1 MAKSLGLLEMF
12 HVKHRFHT
20 KTQEFMNNPL
30 KITITT
36 RGQTEKSAFFDAIY
50 SKMKQKELFL
60 PKTRLLLFHVKQKGE

>member
-1 MAKSLGLLEMF
+1 MLKSLDLLEMF

-36 RGQTEKSAFFDAIY
+36 RGQTEKSAFFDAIC
-50 SKMKQKELFL
+50 F
-60 PKTRLLLFHVKQKGE
+60 KTR